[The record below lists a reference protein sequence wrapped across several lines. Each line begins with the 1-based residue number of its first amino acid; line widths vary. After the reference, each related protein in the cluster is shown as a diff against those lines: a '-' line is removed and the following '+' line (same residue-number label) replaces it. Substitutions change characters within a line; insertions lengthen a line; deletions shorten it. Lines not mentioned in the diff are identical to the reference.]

1 MNPPLRCAGDSFDSC
16 ARRGVRRRRSNAA
29 RAVKLVPMM
38 LLALLGISLSAA
50 LADDD
55 YYPYQQFVKYDND
68 SVSVAFSNMRAAEA
82 AYLIR
87 STIGVT
93 ITLPSSTRSK
103 TINLRLEGA
112 KVDQAVRSLLTALE
126 LNNSFL
132 VYDPDGRLTG
142 VIALETA
149 VSQPISESQP
159 SEDDKNKT
167 KHQEMT
173 STERDSLLRDF
184 GRWSEL
190 TAEERDSIHAR
201 IQTIPPSEDRDQLIK
216 EYIRQVLGVVD
227 QRVASAN

>member
-1 MNPPLRCAGDSFDSC
+1 MNPVSQCAGDSFDSS
-16 ARRGVRRRRSNAA
+16 ARSGVRRRRNNTS
-29 RAVKLVPMM
+29 RAMILVPMM
-38 LLALLGISLSAA
+38 LLALLGIAPSAA

-103 TINLRLEGA
+103 TVNLRLEGA

-132 VYDPDGRLTG
+132 VYDRDGRLTG

-159 SEDDKNKT
+159 SEEDKKKT
-167 KHQEMT
+167 THQELT
-173 STERDSLLRDF
+173 STERDSLLLDF

-201 IQTIPPSEDRDQLIK
+201 IKAIPPSEDRDPLIR
-216 EYIRQVLGVVD
+216 EYIRQVLGVVE
-227 QRVASAN
+227 QQVASAN